1 MRFDIAA
8 HVYAHR
14 GLWGGG
20 VPENSLAAFR
30 AAAAAGVGCELDVRP
45 TRDGEL
51 VVFHDATLERMCG
64 DARRLDALTLD
75 ELSELQLPD
84 GSAIPT
90 LAQCLAAMAGEPVLI
105 ELKVDAPG
113 GDLGDAV
120 ADAIARLDAPC
131 AVMSFD
137 EATVARLR
145 ELVSDRPVGL
155 LVDTQKMLRAEGVQR
170 KMVRAKRIGCDY
182 AGPHLTSLGTAKEAG
197 TGLPLVTWTL
207 RRESDLDVARH
218 FGAAPIF
225 EGFNPSLAT
234 GLAKSRG
241 TPI

>member
-1 MRFDIAA
+1 MRRFDVSK

-14 GLWGGG
+14 GLWGGA

-30 AAAAAGVGCELDVRP
+30 AAAAAGVGCELDVRA

-64 DARRLDALTLD
+64 DERQVGALTLD

-84 GSAIPT
+84 ASVIPT
-90 LAQCLAAMAGEPVLI
+90 LEQCLAAMDGRPVLI

-113 GDLGDAV
+113 GDLADAV
-120 ADAIARLDAPC
+120 ADAIAGLDAPC
-131 AVMSFD
+131 TVMSFD
-137 EATVARLR
+137 EATVVRLR

-155 LVDTQKMLRAEGVQR
+155 LIDKQSALKSDGVLAKME
-170 KMVRAKRIGCDY
+170 RAKGLGCDY
-182 AGPHLTSLGTAKEAG
+182 AGPHVSSLVAAKAAG
-197 TGLPLVTWTL
+197 LRLPLVTWTVRSL
-207 RRESDLDVARH
+207 IDLDIARQ
-218 FGAAPIF
+218 FGGAPIF
-225 EGFNPSLAT
+225 ETISPA
-234 GLAKSRG
+234 LAKSGG